1 MNKMNKNV
9 LGATLAAALS
19 LAAIVPAVAETTTA
33 EASVKWSATAVK
45 KSDVMLNVFQEGD
58 TSFDMKWNPATSQF
72 QMQDRALTIQ
82 AAGYSDATAYRIT
95 AQVTQDR
102 LDSNSFGAKNSLK
115 VGVKLGGIVL
125 GSAPVNI
132 LEGANGA
139 PSTAADKLN
148 SMNLASAGPNKT
160 PNGSYHQATG
170 VPIKFAI
177 VGGKDATGADVAQDK
192 LAELV
197 DDSYSGNVEVRF
209 VASWERPAASEGQG
223 KG

>member
-1 MNKMNKNV
+1 MNKNV

-19 LAAIVPAVAETTTA
+19 IAAIVPAVAETTTA

-45 KSDVMLNVFQEGD
+45 KSDVTLNVFQEGD
-58 TSFDMKWNPATSQF
+58 TSLDMKWNPSTSQF
-72 QMQDRALTIQ
+72 QMADRALTIQ

-102 LDSNSFGAKNSLK
+102 LDSISAGAKNSLK

-139 PSTAADKLN
+139 PTTAADGLK
-148 SMNLASAGPNKT
+148 SMNLASAGANKT

-170 VPIKFAI
+170 VPVKFSI
-177 VGGKDATGADVAQDK
+177 IGGNDATGKVVAVDK
-192 LAELV
+192 LTDLV
-197 DDSYSGNVEVRF
+197 DDNYSGNVEVRF
-209 VASWERPAASEGQG
+209 VASWERPAATET
-223 KG
+223 KKTT